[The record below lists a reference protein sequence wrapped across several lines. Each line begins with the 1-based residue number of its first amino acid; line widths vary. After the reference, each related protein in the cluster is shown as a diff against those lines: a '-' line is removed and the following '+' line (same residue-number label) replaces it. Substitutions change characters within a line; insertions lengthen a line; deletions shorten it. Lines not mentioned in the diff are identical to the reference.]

1 MKAFWGPAGNS
12 ASFYAAGYKSSVDA
26 PEWLRGLGLS
36 AYEYQCVRGVNIGEQ
51 TARRLGEKASAH
63 NIVLSIHAP
72 YYINL
77 ASEDPNRIA
86 KSKHHLLKSLRA
98 ARWMGATRVVFHP
111 GSARGDR
118 KQALARART
127 ALAETLAEAARE
139 GLDDILLAPET
150 LGRHSLLGL
159 LDEILELCRLGPSL
173 IPCIDFGHLHA
184 ITNGAMLDRAA
195 YAAVLDRV
203 SNVLGEE
210 VLRTLHIH
218 FSPVEFNAKGERRH
232 RTLAET
238 GYGPEFAPLAEL
250 IVERGLTPTVIC
262 ESDGTQAEDARAYRD
277 IYRRFAGELP

>member
-1 MKAFWGPAGNS
+1 MKAFFGPGGNS

-26 PEWLRGLGLS
+26 PEWLRGLGLR

-63 NIVLSIHAP
+63 SIVLSIHAP

-98 ARWMGATRVVFHP
+98 ARWMGATRVVFHL
-111 GSARGDR
+111 GSARNDR

-150 LGRHSLLGL
+150 LGRYSLLGL

-184 ITNGAMLDRAA
+184 ITNGALLDRAA
-195 YAAVLDRV
+195 YATVLDRV
-203 SNVLGEE
+203 GNVLGEE

-232 RTLAET
+232 RTLSET
-238 GYGPEFAPLAEL
+238 GYGPEFTPLAEL

-262 ESDGTQAEDARAYRD
+262 ESNGTQAEDACAYRD
-277 IYRRFAGELP
+277 IYHRLAEELS